1 MTDFRTFCDLFYS
14 AHYLPIA
21 YFKNDK
27 CIYSIGFPASYIALE
42 PIYHTLLTS
51 TKFPAIYTAGET
63 GYYGMLA
70 LPSNH
75 GYLLLG
81 PIFSTPI
88 TKKILQEFMHENS
101 LAKEI
106 ENELYQFLSSLPI
119 QTYYHFMNLMAY
131 LHYTLNQEIIQVEE
145 HFGISE
151 RKFQDEIASTQV
163 ETAFLEREEQITHGT
178 YLFEQQMLEFV
189 RRGNATGL
197 KEHLL
202 SFVKTESFHE
212 GTVGESPLRQ
222 AKNLFLGTVAM
233 VGKSGA
239 IPGGLDIEQTY
250 HLIDAYSRE
259 CEHLQSVESITAL
272 QYNMLMDFANRVAQV
287 QIPEGVSPEIFSCIQ
302 YINMH
307 INEPISVQDIADLLG
322 MSRAYTIKRFKEE
335 LGFNIGEYIT
345 HARIQEAKSLL
356 KYTNK
361 SLSEISNYL
370 CYSSQAYFQN
380 VFKKVVGCTPL
391 EYRKDIAH
399 SYQPK
404 KI

>member
-1 MTDFRTFCDLFYS
+1 MTFMMDYRAFCDMFYS

-21 YFKNDK
+21 YYKNDE
-27 CIYSIGFPASYIALE
+27 IVYTVGFPSPYIALE
-42 PIYHTLLTS
+42 PIYRTLITS
-51 TKFPAIYTAGET
+51 DKFPSIYTTGET
-63 GYYGMLA
+63 GYYGMLY
-70 LPSNH
+70 LPSDDT
-75 GYLLLG
+75 YLLLG
-81 PIFSTPI
+81 PVFSTPI
-88 TKKILQEFMHENS
+88 TTNLLHDFMHENS
-101 LAKEI
+101 LAKEL
-106 ENELYQFLSSLPI
+106 ENDVFQFLSSLPR

-131 LHYTLNQEIIQVEE
+131 LHYTLNQEIIQIEE

-151 RKFQDEIASTQV
+151 LKYQDEIATTQV
-163 ETAFLEREEQITHGT
+163 ENSYQEREEQISHGT
-178 YLFEQQMLEFV
+178 YLFEQKMLDFI
-189 RRGNATGL
+189 RKGNSAGL

-259 CEHLQSVESITAL
+259 CEHLQSVEAITTL

-287 QIPEGVSPEIFSCIQ
+287 QIPDGVSPEIFSCIQ
-302 YINMH
+302 YINKH
-307 INEPISVQDIADLLG
+307 INEPIAVQDIADLLG
-322 MSRAYTIKRFKEE
+322 MSRAYTINRFKDE
-335 LGFNIGEYIT
+335 LGFNIGEYIA

-370 CYSSQAYFQN
+370 CYSSQSYFQN
-380 VFKKVVGCTPL
+380 VFKKIVGCTPM
-391 EYRKDIAH
+391 EYRKRA
-399 SYQPK
+399 
-404 KI
+404 

>member
-1 MTDFRTFCDLFYS
+1 MLDYCTFCDMFYS
-14 AHYLPIA
+14 VHYVPIS
-21 YFKNDK
+21 YYQSNELKH
-27 CIYSIGFPASYIALE
+27 SVGLPASCVTLE
-42 PIYHTLLTS
+42 PVYKKLRAS
-51 TKFPAIYTAGET
+51 AKFPATYTADES

-70 LPSNH
+70 LPSDDA
-75 GYLLLG
+75 YLLLG
-81 PIFSTPI
+81 PT
-88 TKKILQEFMHENS
+88 
-101 LAKEI
+101 
-106 ENELYQFLSSLPI
+106 LPK
-119 QTYYHFMNLMAY
+119 QTYYHFMNQIAY
-131 LHYTLNQEIIQVEE
+131 LHYTFNQELIQIEE

-151 RKFQDEIASTQV
+151 RKYQDEIATAQV
-163 ETAFLEREEQITHGT
+163 ENSYQEREEQISHGT
-178 YLFEQQMLEFV
+178 YLFEQQMLEFI
-189 RRGNATGL
+189 RKGNASGL

-202 SFVKTESFHE
+202 TFVKTEDFHE

-259 CEHLQSVESITAL
+259 CEHLQSVEAITAL

-302 YINMH
+302 YINKH
-307 INEPISVQDIADLLG
+307 INEPISVQDIADMLG
-322 MSRAYTIKRFKEE
+322 MSRAYTINKFKEE

-370 CYSSQAYFQN
+370 CYSSQSYFQN
-380 VFKKVVGCTPL
+380 VFKKIVGCTPL
-391 EYRKDIAH
+391 EYRKRA
-399 SYQPK
+399 
-404 KI
+404 